1 MEYLILNTLFFIG
14 IYIVLSVSLD
24 LLLGQAGILSVAHAA
39 FYGLGAYTSALLTV
53 NLGVPFLIAI
63 LVGIVVASS
72 LSFVISLLSLRLHD
86 DYFVIATFAFQ
97 IILFSVFNNWVS
109 LTGGSLGIQN
119 IPSPSILGLRIESR
133 YGFVALS
140 FGLAAFAYVVV
151 RRVSISP
158 FGRVLRAIRED
169 EIFAESLGKN
179 TLRFKVLT
187 FAVSAALAAS
197 AGSLY
202 AHYSVNIDSTSFTLL
217 ESILII
223 SMVIIGGAGSIWG
236 PAVGAMLLVIFP
248 EVLRYLGLPNSVA
261 ANWRQILYGV
271 LLIVMMLTRPRGLFG
286 RFNLGR
292 RSN

>member
-24 LLLGQAGILSVAHAA
+24 LLLGQTGILSVAHAA

-53 NLGVPFLIAI
+53 YLGVPFLIAI
-63 LVGIVVASS
+63 LAGMVVAS
-72 LSFVISLLSLRLHD
+72 LFSFIISFFSLRLHD

-119 IPSPSILGLRIESR
+119 IPAPSIFGLRVESR

-140 FGLAAFAYVVV
+140 LVFAAFACVVV
-151 RRVSISP
+151 WRISTSP

-169 EIFAESLGKN
+169 EIFAQSLGKN
-179 TLRFKVLT
+179 TLAFKVLT

-202 AHYSVNIDSTSFTLL
+202 AHYTVNIDSTSFTLL

-236 PAVGAMLLVIFP
+236 PALGAMLLVIFP
-248 EVLRYLGLPNSVA
+248 EVLRYLGLPNAVA

-271 LLIVMMLTRPRGLFG
+271 LLVVMMLVRPRGLFG
-286 RFNLGR
+286 RYNFGR
-292 RSN
+292 